1 MISITQ
7 RHSPFFA
14 IVAALTLCCSASA
27 QEKKITIEDLITRHL
42 DSIGSA
48 QARAFPKNRVV
59 SGTVKLISRVGV
71 ASEVDGQA
79 AMASAGVKLRY
90 SMKFP
95 SPQYPGEQFSY
106 DGTKVLTGYL
116 PGGRRSPMG
125 QYLDQQQMP
134 LKDGLIGGTLSTA
147 WTMLRIEQLKPK
159 LEYHGIKKIEGR
171 ELHEVAY
178 KPQKNAGD
186 LKVTLFFDT
195 ETFRHVRTKYEFKV
209 PARLGLGANDST
221 RFQEDYYQFTEDFDD
236 FRAVDAL
243 TVPFKYKLQLNVQS
257 SRGSVVL
264 DWNINVEQVSHN
276 QALDDQIFSK

>member
-1 MISITQ
+1 MISMTQ
-7 RHSPFFA
+7 HRSP
-14 IVAALTLCCSASA
+14 VAAAVAAVILCCSTSA
-27 QEKKITIEDLITRHL
+27 QEKKITLEELIARHL

-71 ASEVDGQA
+71 ASEVDGQM
-79 AMASAGVKLRY
+79 AMASAGTKLRY

-106 DGTKVLTGYL
+106 DGSKVLTGYL
-116 PGGRRSPMG
+116 PSGRRSPMS

-134 LKDGLIGGTLSTA
+134 LKDGLLGGTLSTA

-159 LEYHGIKKIEGR
+159 LEYRGIKKIEGR
-171 ELHEVAY
+171 ELHEVGY
-178 KPQKNAGD
+178 RPPKDSSD
-186 LKVTLFFDT
+186 LKVTLYFDAT
-195 ETFRHVRTKYEFKV
+195 TFRHVRTKYEFKV
-209 PARLGLGANDST
+209 PARLGLGANDSA
-221 RFQEDYYQFTEDFDD
+221 RFQDDYYQFFEDFDD

-243 TVPFKYKLQLNVQS
+243 TIPHKYRLQLNVQS

-264 DWNINVEQVSHN
+264 DWNINVEQILHN